1 MNATL
6 PKGLP
11 MRRQSIFASTKQIVS
26 ATASTVEETACLTTD
41 IVKYAREEMRA
52 TSRVSKLENTEE
64 YVSTK
69 IQLLRGMYAQ
79 LAEVQ
84 ASDSTTKDLEVA
96 LITEAIEEI
105 KAES

>member
-1 MNATL
+1 
-6 PKGLP
+6 
-11 MRRQSIFASTKQIVS
+11 MRTRSIFASTKVGVS
-26 ATASTVEETACLTTD
+26 ETIDGGVEAIKFGKDIIQYGRAELKATAKLSN
-41 IVKYAREEMRA
+41 
-52 TSRVSKLENTEE
+52 LENKEE

-84 ASDSTTKDLEVA
+84 ASDSTTKDLEIA
-96 LITEAIEEI
+96 MITEAIEEI